1 MGRAVVG
8 VQFRR
13 QRAMDRSQL
22 QDRPEDEREAPDQSG
37 KEDAEGGGQPNSGAQ
52 DLQANPCPNL
62 SIARC
67 WSAQSR
73 SIFSRSLD
81 SAEAS
86 ASKKPLQGTFL
97 RRSVR

>member
-37 KEDAEGGGQPNSGAQ
+37 KEDAEGGGAAEQ
-52 DLQANPCPNL
+52 
-62 SIARC
+62 
-67 WSAQSR
+67 R
-73 SIFSRSLD
+73 SPGPSS
-81 SAEAS
+81 
-86 ASKKPLQGTFL
+86 
-97 RRSVR
+97 